1 MSSAAPELATDTTAK
16 ANALVAFA
24 ADHVTKTFGKHTAL
38 ADVSLTIPA
47 GHVVGLLGRN
57 GAGKTTLLHLAS
69 SLVLPTSGACH
80 TLGRRSDELDSPELT
95 RLGLV
100 MQESK
105 FIEWM
110 TVAQHLDFT
119 GSFYPAW
126 DRDLQQRLVDTL
138 EVPLKRKIADLSTGD
153 RQKVGILLGVCHRP
167 ALLLLDEPMSSLD
180 PIARAHMLDVLL
192 ERLRDDG
199 CTIVIS
205 SHLLDDVEKVVDWII
220 ALDAGRITENASL
233 DELQESFAEWTVTAA
248 ASELPAR
255 FSEPFILAQQT
266 RERTARLTVRTREPG
281 AAEAFAA
288 AHGVQ
293 VDARPLNL
301 GEMFPLLLNRA
312 PAVR

>member
-1 MSSAAPELATDTTAK
+1 MISAPTDTTT
-16 ANALVAFA
+16 NAAAVA
-24 ADHVTKTFGKHTAL
+24 ADRVTKTYPGHAAL
-38 ADVSLTIPA
+38 VDVSLTIPA

-57 GAGKTTLLHLAS
+57 GAGKTTLLHVAAG
-69 SLVLPTSGACH
+69 LVLPTSGTCH

-100 MQESK
+100 MQEGK

-119 GSFYPAW
+119 ASFYANW
-126 DRDLQQRLVDTL
+126 DRNLQQRLVETL

-199 CTIVIS
+199 CTVVIS
-205 SHLLDDVEKVVDWII
+205 SHLLDDVEKVVDWIV
-220 ALDAGRITENASL
+220 ALDAGRITENSAL
-233 DELQESFAEWTVTAA
+233 DELQESFAEWTVTAPA
-248 ASELPAR
+248 GALPAR
-255 FSEPFILAQQT
+255 FAEPFILAQQH
-266 RERTARLTVRTREPG
+266 RERAARLTVRTREPD
-281 AAEAFAA
+281 AAETFAA
-288 AHGVQ
+288 KHRVE
-293 VDARPLNL
+293 VTPRPLNL
-301 GEMFPLLLNRA
+301 GEMFPLLINRSKDA
-312 PAVR
+312 R

>member
-1 MSSAAPELATDTTAK
+1 MTSAAPVLAAP
-16 ANALVAFA
+16 ANDLAAAFI
-24 ADHVTKTFGKHTAL
+24 ADRVTKTYGKHTAL
-38 ADVSLTIPA
+38 ADVSLEIPT

-69 SLVLPTSGACH
+69 GLVLPTSGMCR
-80 TLGRRSDELDSPELT
+80 TLGRPSGELDSPELT

-100 MQESK
+100 MQEGK

-119 GSFYPAW
+119 GSFYPTW

-180 PIARAHMLDVLL
+180 PIARAAMLDVLL

-199 CTIVIS
+199 CTVVIS

-220 ALDAGRITENASL
+220 ALDAGRITENAAL
-233 DELQESFAEWTVTAA
+233 DELQESYAEWTVTAA
-248 ASELPAR
+248 TSRALPAR
-255 FSEPFILAQQT
+255 FAEPFIVAQEN
-266 RERTARLTVRTREPG
+266 RERVARLTVRTREPDT
-281 AAEAFAA
+281 AEKFSA

-293 VDARPLNL
+293 VAARPLNL
-301 GEMFPLLLNRA
+301 GEMFPLLVARTNTAR
-312 PAVR
+312 